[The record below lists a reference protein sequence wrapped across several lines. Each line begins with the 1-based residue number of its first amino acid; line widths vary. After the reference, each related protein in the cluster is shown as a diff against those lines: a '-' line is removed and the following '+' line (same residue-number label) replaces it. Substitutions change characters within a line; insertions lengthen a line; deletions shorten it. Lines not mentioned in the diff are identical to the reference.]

1 MISKAKKVSDYKQ
14 LTKELPTLRYVDPE
28 HVYINLTTGR
38 CKEYEL
44 YVNKGDHVKLGQT
57 IGERSGGFFK
67 QPIYATV
74 SGYVQDKTTM
84 IHSTGIDTECITIRN
99 DFKDDL
105 CEDIVDRPDSVIAN
119 MTQQDFVDIIREK
132 SVVGLGGSGFP
143 SYIKLNTDKDIH
155 TVVINAVEC
164 EPYLSSDYRLIKD
177 RPEDIFRGLEYIM
190 QALDA
195 PSGVIAI
202 KNTKQELIEVLERE
216 LTRFKDKDI
225 RIAKLKDYY
234 PQGWENATFEN
245 ALGIKVPVGT
255 LPMEYGIMGFNVST
269 TAWIYEA
276 VKHNMPITERYLT
289 VNGDAVK
296 FPQDIRVRVGTSV
309 QDLIKLSDGY
319 EESLDK
325 IEIVIGG
332 PMMGTSVPTDN
343 VVVTPTT
350 TSVLVLKS
358 VDYKE
363 EPCVRCGSC
372 VYSCPVE
379 IEPVSIMNAVKRND
393 HEAAKNLM
401 ADTCIEC
408 GLCAYVCTSKIHVTD
423 YVREGKKLIREN
435 Q

>member
-28 HVYINLTTGR
+28 HVYINLTTAR

-44 YVNKGDHVKLGQT
+44 SVSKGDRVKLGEI

-67 QPIYATV
+67 QPIYSTV
-74 SGYVQDKTTM
+74 SGYVQEKTTM
-84 IHSTGIDTECITIRN
+84 IDSTGIEVECITIRN
-99 DFKDDL
+99 DFKDEY
-105 CEDIVDRPDSVIAN
+105 CSSIVDRPDSVIQK
-119 MTQQDFVDIIREK
+119 MTQQDFVDIVRDK
-132 SVVGLGGSGFP
+132 ALVGLGGSGFP
-143 SYIKLNTDKDIH
+143 SYVKLATDKDIH

-177 RPEDIFRGLEYIM
+177 QPEDIFRGLEYIM
-190 QALDA
+190 QAVNA
-195 PSGVIAI
+195 ERGVIAI
-202 KNTKQELIEVLERE
+202 KKTKKELIEVLERE

-234 PQGWENATFEN
+234 PQGWENATFES
-245 ALGIKVPVGT
+245 AVGVKVPVGV
-255 LPMEYGIMGFNVST
+255 LPMEYGILGFNVST
-269 TAWIYEA
+269 TASIYEA
-276 VKHNMPITERYLT
+276 VKHNKPITKRHLT
-289 VNGDAVK
+289 VNGDAVN
-296 FPQDIRVRVGTSV
+296 FPQDILVRVGTSV

-319 EESLDK
+319 TEDADE

-332 PMMGTSVPTDN
+332 PMMGISVPTDN

-358 VDYKE
+358 TDYKE

-372 VYSCPVE
+372 IYSCPVD
-379 IEPVSIMNAVKRND
+379 IEPVSIMNAVKRGD
-393 HEAAKNLM
+393 VEAAENLDAM
-401 ADTCIEC
+401 KCIEC

-423 YVREGKKLIREN
+423 YVREAKNLIKESK
-435 Q
+435 